1 MTDLMVTFFT
11 ANLTKVKSSMETLIA
26 KKRNESQ
33 PLLKKW
39 SPFPPSPAIIWIQQ
53 GNRVLWRCV
62 HIIVSGY
69 YRQLFIAVY
78 RTSCGSEAS

>member
-1 MTDLMVTFFT
+1 MVTFFT

-39 SPFPPSPAIIWIQQ
+39 SPFPPSAIIWIQQ
-53 GNRVLWRCV
+53 GNRVL
-62 HIIVSGY
+62 
-69 YRQLFIAVY
+69 
-78 RTSCGSEAS
+78 